1 MLPTLNNGG
10 ILLPILV
17 IVIAACYAGARR
29 MVDNL
34 HEVVEDFYQDAHTNR
49 PSPKE

>member
-1 MLPTLNNGG
+1 MPTLTNGG

-17 IVIAACYAGARR
+17 IIIAACYAGART

-34 HEVVEDFYQDAHTNR
+34 HRDAHINR